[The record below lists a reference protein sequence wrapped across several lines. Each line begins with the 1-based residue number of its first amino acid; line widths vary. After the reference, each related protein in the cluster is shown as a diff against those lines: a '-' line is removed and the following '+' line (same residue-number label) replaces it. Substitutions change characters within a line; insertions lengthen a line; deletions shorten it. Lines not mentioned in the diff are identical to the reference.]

1 MGLVETEAIVL
12 HTFKLAEADKIAVCM
27 TEKAGLVRGVARG
40 ARRLKSKFGASLEPF
55 TLINLTYFEKEAR
68 ELVTIKNT
76 EILRSYFGA
85 AESSE
90 VVASMGYLVEL
101 VKEFATPHLADE
113 RLFRM
118 LRACVESLAST
129 PHNAQAIFAYCELWI
144 LRLTGFLPDS
154 KVCGGCRGH
163 LKDRISS
170 GAYITPEGIVWCAE
184 CYRGGGRFLS
194 EEVYELL
201 SSIRVLRPASWSE
214 AYSETPAPGQQI
226 ASSISRGLI
235 KRVLEK
241 DIRGNHQSFQAIQPQ
256 RSADKQPVG
265 E

>member
-40 ARRLKSKFGASLEPF
+40 ARRLKSRFGASLEPF

-76 EILRSYFGA
+76 EILRSYFGT

-90 VVASMGYLVEL
+90 AVASMGYLVEL
-101 VKEFATPHLADE
+101 VKEFATPQLADE

-118 LRACVESLAST
+118 LRACVEALASD
-129 PHNAQAIFAYCELWI
+129 PHNARAILAYSELWV
-144 LRLTGFLPDS
+144 LKLTGFLPDL
-154 KVCGGCRGH
+154 KVCGGCREG
-163 LKDRISS
+163 LEEKITS
-170 GAYITPEGIVWCAE
+170 GAYITPEGLVWCE
-184 CYRGGGRFLS
+184 GCYRGGGRLLN
-194 EEVYELL
+194 EEVYKLL
-201 SSIRVLRPASWSE
+201 SRMRVLRPAGWSQ
-214 AYSETPAPGQQI
+214 AYSETSTPGQQT
-226 ASSISRGLI
+226 ASAISRGLI

-241 DIRGNHQSFQAIQPQ
+241 DIRNDHQRFQVLHQQ
-256 RSADKQPVG
+256 H
-265 E
+265 